1 MSIVSEPECSHN
13 VPDCDKSNRDT
24 LLATDNQEQCI
35 ATLQTTLHP
44 IIYLPPILRSKMT
57 SSELPILQTKLLEE
71 PCLIICLLEAI
82 AVLQKK
88 LRKGAEIVGACARCC
103 SDTCTHIP
111 ALHDVRASFI
121 DIIDTVFNYLKIPSD
136 DDALLTLLEDS
147 LDYFQQSFD
156 EVSGAYCIIKTFY
169 DELRADSA
177 QDSIARLT
185 SPDMHDQL
193 QATIKQL
200 LGPSMSAF
208 LIQLNAFYESMP
220 HEWLVGVI
228 NEQSSRFCEILD
240 LHVQGRFASLG
251 ADHLYP
257 GGLDHWYSKLLGGI
271 SFNLYILVQ
280 RLQVREGRVHDCD
293 IVATQTPLD
302 RFYSIVS
309 VMCFPHKLPMLDD
322 YDTSLHDPRD
332 DPRDSGYQPQSCENE
347 DDGDSLQSDED
358 EEDEDEEDEDDQQ
371 DEPEDVV
378 RDDVYTF
385 MLSVDQKTSELTNSG
400 TS

>member
-1 MSIVSEPECSHN
+1 VSIVSEPECSHS
-13 VPDCDKSNRDT
+13 VPDYDKSNRDS
-24 LLATDNQEQCI
+24 LLSTDNQEQCI
-35 ATLQTTLHP
+35 TTLQTTLHP
-44 IIYLPPILRSKMT
+44 IIHLPLILHSKMT
-57 SSELPILQTKLLEE
+57 NSELPILQTKLWEE

-88 LRKGAEIVGACARCC
+88 LRRGAEIVGACARCC
-103 SDTCTHIP
+103 SDTCTHVP

-121 DIIDTVFNYLKIPSD
+121 DIIETVFNYLKIPND
-136 DDALLTLLEDS
+136 DDALQILEEDS
-147 LDYFQQSFD
+147 LEYFQQPFD
-156 EVSGAYCIIKTFY
+156 EVSRALFIIQTFY

-177 QDSIARLT
+177 QDSLVRLT

-200 LGPSMSAF
+200 LGPSMSVF
-208 LIQLNAFYESMP
+208 LIQLNAFSKNMP

-228 NEQSSRFCEILD
+228 NEQSSRLCEILY
-240 LHVQGRFASLG
+240 LHVQGKFASLG
-251 ADHLYP
+251 AAHLYP

-271 SFNLYILVQ
+271 SFNLYVLVQ
-280 RLQVREGRVHDCD
+280 RLEICEGRVHDCD
-293 IVATQTPLD
+293 TVATQTPLD

-309 VMCFPHKLPMLDD
+309 VMCFPHELPMLDD

-332 DPRDSGYQPQSCENE
+332 DPRDSGYQPQSCEDE
-347 DDGDSLQSDED
+347 DDGYSLQSDED
-358 EEDEDEEDEDDQQ
+358 EDDDEEDEEDQQ

-378 RDDVYTF
+378 RDDVYAF
-385 MLSVDQKTSELTNSG
+385 MLSVDQKTSELTNAG